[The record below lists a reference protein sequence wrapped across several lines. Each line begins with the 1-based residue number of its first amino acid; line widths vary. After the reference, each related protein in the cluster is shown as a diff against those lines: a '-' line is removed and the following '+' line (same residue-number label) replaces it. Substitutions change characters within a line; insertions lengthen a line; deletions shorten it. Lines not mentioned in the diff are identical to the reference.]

1 MYTSNSINFSPE
13 INQDDTFLQ
22 MKTYI
27 KSLEKKISTQ
37 QVEIDTLKNTNINLE
52 KEKLKLTSS
61 LALKD
66 NSIKDSTSILDN
78 LKLKNEQLENKISEL
93 EKQNAELNYS
103 IAELTQKN
111 KSLINAQIFNSN
123 NQNSNLNSQIN
134 NLTEQLN
141 EVSIIKSKLEF
152 DNKTLINKLNEMQ
165 NEHENEVRMI
175 TKIKNSEILQQNKT
189 IANLQNG
196 LNSLNNTINNDSFPS
211 SSNININNTNNQ
223 YSNMI
228 MDEFNELEKRT
239 KLISDENND
248 LKKLLN
254 ELQRKMEEYEQ
265 IILIKDKTIK
275 SLQKKN
281 KEFEEEINTKN
292 DEMILN
298 SEENLSQAKETQNS
312 VDQLLL
318 EREDLMRQNTDLRY
332 AYEQLNN
339 GIKEANELFIQ
350 KVKSFDE
357 LLNKYNKKIQEYQDK
372 IKSLIENNNNLNE
385 EISKLKREKE
395 KLQKKNEYKEKYPSL
410 KGNSNLPTS
419 NTNIGTMLQSPNRIN
434 LNNDNPYHTYSPI
447 LSQNV
452 NYENQTLNFVKSG
465 KNDISDP
472 YVDSQFKSLEN
483 FKKVLNKVDK
493 NLNKDKIILGQE

>member
-1 MYTSNSINFSPE
+1 M
-13 INQDDTFLQ
+13 
-22 MKTYI
+22 
-27 KSLEKKISTQ
+27 
-37 QVEIDTLKNTNINLE
+37 
-52 KEKLKLTSS
+52 TSS

-111 KSLINAQIFNSN
+111 KTLMNAQIFNSN

-134 NLTEQLN
+134 HLTEQLN

-152 DNKTLINKLNEMQ
+152 DNKTLINKLNELQ

-196 LNSLNNTINNDSFPS
+196 LNSLNNTINNDSLPS

-223 YSNMI
+223 YSNII
-228 MDEFNELEKRT
+228 MDEFNELEKKT
-239 KLISDENND
+239 KLISDENID

-265 IILIKDKTIK
+265 LMIIKDKTIK

-281 KEFEEEINTKN
+281 KEYEEEINTKN

-298 SEENLSQAKETQNS
+298 SEENLSQAKETQSS
-312 VDQLLL
+312 VEQLLL

-339 GIKEANELFIQ
+339 GVKEANDLFVQ
-350 KVKSFDE
+350 KVKSFDDI
-357 LLNKYNKKIQEYQDK
+357 LNKYNKKIQEYQDK
-372 IKSLIENNNNLNE
+372 IKTLMENNNNLNE
-385 EISKLKREKE
+385 EINKLTREKE
-395 KLQKKNEYKEKYPSL
+395 KLQKKNEYKEKYPTL
-410 KGNSNLPTS
+410 KGNSNLPTN
-419 NTNIGTMLQSPNRIN
+419 NTNIGTMLQSPNRMT
-434 LNNDNPYHTYSPI
+434 LNNDNMYHNYSPI

-452 NYENQTLNFVKSG
+452 NYDNLTSNILRTG
-465 KNDISDP
+465 KNDINDP

-483 FKKVLNKVDK
+483 FKKVLNKVDQ
-493 NLNKDKIILGQE
+493 NLNRDKIILGQE